1 VSRRA
6 AQHTLICLSLFVDS
20 KNKWIKQFTEYLRI
34 DGSNMRQQFSTIGI
48 ALSPA
53 GKQEKAF
60 LDYGL
65 AHPGN

>member
-1 VSRRA
+1 
-6 AQHTLICLSLFVDS
+6 
-20 KNKWIKQFTEYLRI
+20 
-34 DGSNMRQQFSTIGI
+34 MRQQFSTIGI